1 MSGTR
6 LPFIFDDFLK
16 LGEAHPHQAEVDKR
30 TSESGNGDL
39 ANILYTSG
47 TTGDSKGV
55 MLHHSCYEA
64 AIPAH
69 DERFPQLGDQDVIMN
84 FLPFT
89 HVFERAWTCWCPFD
103 GMYFVYQLASC

>member
-1 MSGTR
+1 MRRDERDQTS
-6 LPFIFDDFLK
+6 IYFDDFLK
-16 LGEAHPHQAEVDKR
+16 LGESHPNQDEVDKR
-30 TSESGNGDL
+30 TAESGDGDL

-69 DERFPQLGDQDVIMN
+69 DERFPQLGDQM
-84 FLPFT
+84 
-89 HVFERAWTCWCPFD
+89 
-103 GMYFVYQLASC
+103 